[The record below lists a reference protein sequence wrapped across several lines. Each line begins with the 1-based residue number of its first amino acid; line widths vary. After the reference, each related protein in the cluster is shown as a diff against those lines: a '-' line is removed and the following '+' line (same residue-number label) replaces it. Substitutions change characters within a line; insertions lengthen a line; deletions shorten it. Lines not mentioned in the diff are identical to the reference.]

1 MSVQRKGRNAQ
12 DAIVYKTTTI
22 TDDRGNEQV
31 QVDMDNGI
39 NVKAAFIPRSSR
51 EISTAGQAVHEAY
64 TMTIKADIPDV
75 GMWSTVEWRGEF
87 WDVTAPPEYHHGT
100 RHVRHWTVE
109 VRRRMGGG
117 R

>member
-1 MSVQRKGRNAQ
+1 MSVQRRGRNAQ

-31 QVDMDNGI
+31 VVSDEGI
-39 NVKAAFIPRSSR
+39 NIKAAFIPRSTR

-64 TMTIKADIPDV
+64 TMIVRADIPDV
-75 GMWSTVEWRGEF
+75 GTWSTVEWRGEF
-87 WDVTAPPEYHHGT
+87 WDVISPPEYHHGT

-109 VRRRMGGG
+109 IRKRP
-117 R
+117 